1 MSAAA
6 PGLMRT
12 RHENIARSLFSL
24 QINPLAGRADVKK
37 PGEIRY
43 NGTLRASA
51 AVGRMRR
58 RNLSS
63 GLSAAIAEPGRRTAH
78 RFLAASQVFPLFT
91 TAESS
96 CLCSPLSNSLPATRF
111 WA

>member
-1 MSAAA
+1 MSAGA

-24 QINPLAGRADVKK
+24 QINPLAGRADVKN

-51 AVGRMRR
+51 AVG
-58 RNLSS
+58 
-63 GLSAAIAEPGRRTAH
+63 
-78 RFLAASQVFPLFT
+78 
-91 TAESS
+91 
-96 CLCSPLSNSLPATRF
+96 
-111 WA
+111 